1 MLARNGRL
9 SYRNIANTIGMTT
22 KSVKSR
28 VDKMISEKVIERFIT
43 QINPSILG
51 YKTICNFVIRND
63 MLDISLLERIGL
75 VGDIHYQFYVM
86 GGVKGFIVMINEG
99 SEEKIEL
106 LLKSLQPFILGVTI
120 QSCNEHKIADKLT
133 ITDYYIIKQ
142 LVGNPRME
150 ILEIGKNTS
159 ISPRTVRRRLDKM
172 RDRYHIL
179 EFTTLPNPHAMKG
192 QIVFFLSVKVERPS
206 MTMYSRKYLV
216 DYIVAL
222 SYH

>member
-1 MLARNGRL
+1 
-9 SYRNIANTIGMTT
+9 
-22 KSVKSR
+22 
-28 VDKMISEKVIERFIT
+28 MISEKVIERFIT

-51 YKTICNFVIRND
+51 YQTICNFVIRND
-63 MLDISLLERIGL
+63 MLEKDFHKRISL

-86 GGVKGFIVMINEG
+86 GGVEGFVVMVNEG

-120 QSCNEHKIADKLT
+120 QSCNDHKIANRLT
-133 ITDYYIIKQ
+133 ITDYYIMKQ
-142 LVGNPRME
+142 LVDNPRME

-172 RDRYHIL
+172 IDRYHIL

-192 QIVFFLSVKVERPS
+192 
-206 MTMYSRKYLV
+206 
-216 DYIVAL
+216 
-222 SYH
+222 